1 MNLLIT
7 GAWGQAKN
15 YISSLQQM
23 GHTVMFLQQEKDPL
37 PCSDDWVE
45 GIICNAFFLF
55 HPIETLTNLRFIQ
68 LTSAGFD
75 RAPMEYVQGHGIKI
89 YNAKDVYSI
98 PMAEHAVACALWF
111 YRSLGTFRKNQQA
124 HIWEK
129 QRNLK
134 ELNGRTVL
142 IIGCGNVGKACAKA
156 FNALGCKVIGI
167 DKQIQQAECISQIST
182 PDALPICLKKAD
194 IIILTVCLTE
204 ETRNLIS
211 AQEFSFIKDSAL
223 LINLS
228 RGEVIHTES
237 LLKHIP
243 RLAGIALDVFEEE
256 PLTEDNPL
264 WTFDNVLITPHNSFV
279 GDGNAERLYQII
291 IRNLSNP

>member
-7 GAWGQAKN
+7 GAWEQAQSHLPA
-15 YISSLQQM
+15 IQQL
-23 GHTVMFLQQEKDPL
+23 GHNVMFLQQEKDPL
-37 PCSDDWVE
+37 PCSGDWVE
-45 GIICNAFFLF
+45 GVVGNAFFLF
-55 HPIETLTNLRFIQ
+55 HPIETLSNLRFIQ

-75 RAPMEYVQGHGIKI
+75 RVPMKYVQEHGIEL

-111 YRSLGTFRKNQQA
+111 YRNLGTFRKNQQA

-134 ELNGRTVL
+134 ELNGKTVL
-142 IIGCGNVGKACAKA
+142 IIGCGDVGKACSKA
-156 FNALGCKVIGI
+156 FSGMSCSVIGI
-167 DKQIQQAECISQIST
+167 DKQIQPTECISQIRS
-182 PDALPICLKKAD
+182 PEALPMCLQKAD

-211 AQEFSFIKDSAL
+211 DRELSYMKDRAV

-228 RGEVIHTES
+228 RGEIIHTES

-243 RLAGIALDVFEEE
+243 RLTGIALDVFEEE
-256 PLTEDNPL
+256 PLAKDNPL
-264 WTFDNVLITPHNSFV
+264 WAFDNVLVTPHNSFV
-279 GDGNAERLYQII
+279 GDGNVERLNRTIMK
-291 IRNLSNP
+291 NLCNS

>member
-7 GAWGQAKN
+7 GAWEQAKS
-15 YISSLQQM
+15 YIPAIQQL
-23 GHTVMFLQQEKDPL
+23 GHNIVFLQQEKDPL
-37 PCSDDWVE
+37 PCSAEWVE
-45 GIICNAFFLF
+45 GVICNAFFLF
-55 HPIETLTNLRFIQ
+55 HPIETLSNLRFIQ

-75 RAPMEYVQGHGIKI
+75 RVPMKYVQEHGIKI

-111 YRSLGTFRKNQQA
+111 YRNLGTFRKNQQA
-124 HIWEK
+124 RIWEK
-129 QRNLK
+129 QRNLI
-134 ELNGRTVL
+134 ELNGKTVL
-142 IIGCGNVGKACAKA
+142 IIGCGDVGKACAKA
-156 FNALGCKVIGI
+156 FSGMGCSVIGI
-167 DKQIQQAECISQIST
+167 DKQIQSTEYISQCNT
-182 PDALPICLKKAD
+182 PEALPICLQKAD

-211 AQEFSFIKDSAL
+211 DKELSYMKDSAL

-228 RGEVIHTES
+228 RGEIIHTES

-243 RLAGIALDVFEEE
+243 RLAGVALDVFEEE
-256 PLTEDNPL
+256 PLTKDNPL
-264 WTFDNVLITPHNSFV
+264 WVFDSVLITPHNSYI

-291 IRNLSNP
+291 MKNLSNP